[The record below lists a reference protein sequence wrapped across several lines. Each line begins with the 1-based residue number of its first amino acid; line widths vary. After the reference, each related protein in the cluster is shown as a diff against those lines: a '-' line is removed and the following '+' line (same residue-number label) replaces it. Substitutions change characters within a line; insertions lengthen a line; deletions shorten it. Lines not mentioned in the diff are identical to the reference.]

1 MTTNH
6 PTNEL
11 ITVDEAMARLRRSR
25 AGFYSLLK
33 RDESFPKA
41 IRIGPR
47 SVRWVAA
54 EVDSWIASRPRVDL
68 FEKSTAP
75 KK

>member
-1 MTTNH
+1 MTNNS
-6 PTNEL
+6 PTKEL
-11 ITVDEAMARLRRSR
+11 LTVDEAMTRLRRSR

-41 IRIGPR
+41 LRIGPR
-47 SVRWVAA
+47 SVRWVAV
-54 EVDSWIASRPRVDL
+54 EVDDWIASRPRVDL